1 MTSAQVTSGP
11 PVATNGA
18 APSSNG
24 AVPAPRTFARPAEPS
39 ELLRYLPAIYQ
50 NDPFIGRFLRI
61 FEDMHSP
68 VQAMVEALPSY
79 FDPNLAPPELQRLLA
94 SWVGGERREG
104 AGRLDDAAWGRLV
117 AHQLELH
124 RWRGTKRGLRLALEL
139 ATGHRPLINDYSTGL
154 VLGADASLG
163 VNATLESGQTLSVTV
178 RFDCEPGEIDA
189 STVDAIIRQHKPAH
203 VAHSVTFRT
212 T

>member
-1 MTSAQVTSGP
+1 MTSAPVTPVP

-24 AVPAPRTFARPAEPS
+24 AVPPPRTFARPAEPS

-61 FEDMHSP
+61 FEDMRRP
-68 VQAMVEALPSY
+68 VQSMVEALPSY
-79 FDPNLAPPELQRLLA
+79 FDPNLAPPELRRMLA
-94 SWVGGERREG
+94 SWVGAERREG
-104 AGRLDDAAWGRLV
+104 ASRLDDAAWGRLV

-163 VNATLESGQTLSVTV
+163 VNAALESGQTLSVSV
-178 RFDCEPGEIDA
+178 RFECEPGEIDA

-203 VAHSVTFRT
+203 VTHSVTFRT
-212 T
+212 A

>member
-1 MTSAQVTSGP
+1 MTSAPVTPGS
-11 PVATNGA
+11 PVAANGA
-18 APSSNG
+18 SPSSNG
-24 AVPAPRTFARPAEPS
+24 AVPVARTFAPPAEPS

-79 FDPNLAPPELQRLLA
+79 FDPNLAPPELQRRLA
-94 SWVGGERREG
+94 SWVGGERRDG

-163 VNATLESGQTLSVTV
+163 VNATLESGQTLSVSV

-203 VAHSVTFRT
+203 VSHSVTFRT
-212 T
+212 A